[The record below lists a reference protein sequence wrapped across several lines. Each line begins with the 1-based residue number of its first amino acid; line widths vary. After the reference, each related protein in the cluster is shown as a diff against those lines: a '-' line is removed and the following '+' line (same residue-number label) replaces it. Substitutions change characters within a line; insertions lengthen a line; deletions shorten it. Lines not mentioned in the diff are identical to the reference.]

1 MQRQGGLTS
10 FIKTRWSGGES
21 YDDRSGVNMVMPTRA
36 QFFSGDF
43 PDPGEIK
50 R

>member
-10 FIKTRWSGGES
+10 FIKTRWPSGES
-21 YDDRSGVNMVMPTRA
+21 YDDKNGVNMVMPTRA
-36 QFFSGDF
+36 QFFSVDF
-43 PDPGEIK
+43 SDPGEIK